1 MAWRAAGHTPDAS
14 DDDAPRPRWGA
25 LSYPNYRRFW
35 TASLVRVFGM
45 QFHIFA
51 VGWLVVDVL
60 EQSPVWLGAVGFAQ
74 AIPTILL
81 SVPAGALADRVEH
94 RRLLLIS
101 QIALMLN
108 YLMLALLI
116 MSGNATIWL
125 VIGWAALTGCLSA
138 IGNPAQNA
146 ILPRLIEMRAITSA
160 VALMSAV
167 WNGTRIIAPGLA
179 GVMIA
184 LVGVG
189 EAFLAAAVAF
199 GVSVILI
206 ALLKVA
212 PMPERRAG
220 ADNSLL
226 GGLRYV
232 AGNRIFLTV
241 VGLSFFSSMFGMSY
255 QYLMPVFARDILA
268 IGSTGYGVLG
278 AFGGTGA
285 LLGTLA
291 VVKIGD
297 TQYRGQWM
305 LGAAALFGLLVAA
318 FASSTSYPL
327 SMAMTFSAG
336 FVASIYLNL
345 GMTTLQVL
353 VPDEL
358 RGRVMGVWSMTWF
371 LTPVGAFVVGAGA
384 EFVGTQTM
392 VALGGLSVTVFAA
405 VLYAV
410 SPELRAVPKMGDR
423 GGAHSPRGVRGAR

>member
-1 MAWRAAGHTPDAS
+1 MASDAS
-14 DDDAPRPRWGA
+14 RSGPPAAELKPRWGA

-35 TASLVRVFGM
+35 TASLVRVMGM

-60 EQSPVWLGAVGFAQ
+60 ERSPVWLGAVGFAQ
-74 AIPTILL
+74 AIPTIVL

-101 QIALMLN
+101 QAALMLN
-108 YLMLALLI
+108 YLVLAVLI
-116 MSGNATIWL
+116 MSELANIGYVIIWAI
-125 VIGWAALTGCLSA
+125 VTGCLSA

-146 ILPRLIEMRAITSA
+146 ILPRLIEMRAIASA
-160 VALMSAV
+160 VALMSAI

-179 GVMIA
+179 GILIA
-184 LVGVG
+184 TVGVG

-199 GVSVILI
+199 GISVVLI
-206 ALLKVA
+206 AMLKVA
-212 PMPERRAG
+212 PMPPARAG
-220 ADNSLL
+220 ADRSLL

-232 AGNRIFLTV
+232 ASNRIFLTV

-255 QYLMPVFARDILA
+255 QYLMPVFARDVLDV
-268 IGSTGYGVLG
+268 GSTGFGILG

-291 VVKIGD
+291 VVRLGD
-297 TQYRGQWM
+297 TSNRGQLM
-305 LGAAALFGLLVAA
+305 LGAAALFGLLVAG
-318 FASSTSYPL
+318 FALSTSFPL
-327 SMAMTFSAG
+327 SLGMTFAAG

-345 GMTTLQVL
+345 GMTTLQIL

-384 EFVGTQTM
+384 EVVGTQAM
-392 VALGGLSVTVFAA
+392 VAIGGLAVTAFAVA
-405 VLYAV
+405 IYLA
-410 SPELRAVPKMGDR
+410 SPTLRRIDLAGDPAAAA
-423 GGAHSPRGVRGAR
+423 G